1 MDLFPVLKELAQKTP
16 SKILLIV
23 LDGVGGLP
31 LEPGGPTEPEAA
43 KTSPRA
49 PAQATSPSSA
59 TTPSAT
65 WWAGGL

>member
-31 LEPGGPTEPEAA
+31 LEPGGPTELEAA
-43 KTSPRA
+43 
-49 PAQATSPSSA
+49 
-59 TTPSAT
+59 
-65 WWAGGL
+65 